1 MTKRSCLFVTFL
13 AAAISGCGA
22 ARAPEAQASL
32 QDSVA
37 GCYELRLWPD
47 RSDPAVEEERAAWG
61 LMPIVQLDTLPLTD
75 WPHLR
80 QQYGEVFAAR
90 SYLEGGRAFDHPFGY
105 WRPED
110 GDSLFVGHPMALA
123 GMSMMLAVAGTN
135 LEGLMTS
142 FTDVL
147 EEGRPSTVTAPVRA
161 LRIECPPGGGGR

>member
-1 MTKRSCLFVTFL
+1 MTTRSYLFLILLL
-13 AAAISGCGA
+13 AAIAGCSA
-22 ARAPEAQASL
+22 ARAPEAQTSL

-61 LMPIVQLDTLPLTD
+61 FMPIVQLDTLPLTN
-75 WPHLR
+75 WPHLQ
-80 QQYGEVFAAR
+80 QQYGDVRVAR

-105 WRPED
+105 WRPAE

-123 GMSMMLAVAGTN
+123 GMSMTLAAAGEN
-135 LEGLMTS
+135 LEGRMTS
-142 FTDVL
+142 FTDII

-161 LRIECPPGGGGR
+161 FRIECPPGGGR